1 MADKGASN
9 LSAVLDKFKSGQR
22 ATLKVQAE
30 ARQER
35 DERLAAK
42 PASAAPPGGHIERL
56 LVRVWFTCCYSAV
69 TYVNVSH

>member
-9 LSAVLDKFKSGQR
+9 LSAVLAKFKSGQR

-42 PASAAPPGGHIERL
+42 PASAAPPGTLPVDDDALAEVPHFCSS
-56 LVRVWFTCCYSAV
+56 VDV
-69 TYVNVSH
+69 TN